1 LKTRKEIQVLMIER
15 DRLTDALR
23 KLDENR
29 EAGKVTK
36 LDYDILRERY
46 ENKLREVE
54 AELGLGEKARKPG
67 KLARLKL
74 WRRKR
79 GKRT

>member
-1 LKTRKEIQVLMIER
+1 MQILMMER
-15 DRLTDALR
+15 DRLLDALR
-23 KLDENR
+23 RLDEGR

-36 LDYDILRERY
+36 LDYDILHERY

-54 AELGLGEKARKPG
+54 AELGLGEKKQG

>member
-1 LKTRKEIQVLMIER
+1 MQVLMIER
-15 DRLTDALR
+15 DRLLEALR

-36 LDYDILRERY
+36 LDYDILHERY
-46 ENKLREVE
+46 KNKLKEVE
-54 AELGLGEKARKPG
+54 VELGLGEQAKPG
-67 KLARLKL
+67 KLMSLKF

-79 GKRT
+79 GKKT

>member
-1 LKTRKEIQVLMIER
+1 MKTRKEMQILVIER
-15 DRLTDALR
+15 DRLLDALR
-23 KLDENR
+23 KLDERR
-29 EAGKVTK
+29 EEGRVTK

-46 ENKLREVE
+46 GNKLREVE
-54 AELGLGEKARKPG
+54 AELGLGEQVKKPS
-67 KLARLKL
+67 KLAGLKL

>member
-1 LKTRKEIQVLMIER
+1 MQILMMER
-15 DRLTDALR
+15 DRLLDALK
-23 KLDENR
+23 KLDEGR
-29 EAGKVTK
+29 EAGRVTK
-36 LDYDILRERY
+36 LDYDILHKRY
-46 ENKLREVE
+46 ENKLRRVE
-54 AELGLGEKARKPG
+54 AELGLAEQKPG

>member
-1 LKTRKEIQVLMIER
+1 MKTKKEMQILMMER
-15 DRLTDALR
+15 DRLLDALR
-23 KLDENR
+23 RLDEGR
-29 EAGKVTK
+29 EEGKVTK
-36 LDYDILRERY
+36 LDYDILHERY

-54 AELGLGEKARKPG
+54 AELGLGEEKPG

-74 WRRKR
+74 WRRKH

>member
-1 LKTRKEIQVLMIER
+1 MKTRKEIQVLMIER

-23 KLDENR
+23 KLDEGR
-29 EAGKVTK
+29 EARKVTK
-36 LDYDILRERY
+36 LDYDILHERY

-54 AELGLGEKARKPG
+54 AALGFGEQTRKPS

-79 GKRT
+79 GKGT

>member
-1 LKTRKEIQVLMIER
+1 MMER
-15 DRLTDALR
+15 DRLLDALR
-23 KLDENR
+23 RLDEGR

-36 LDYDILRERY
+36 LDYDILHGRY

-54 AELGLGEKARKPG
+54 AELGLGEQVKKRG

-79 GKRT
+79 GKGT

>member
-1 LKTRKEIQVLMIER
+1 LKTKKEMQILMMER
-15 DRLTDALR
+15 DRLLDALR
-23 KLDENR
+23 RLDEGR
-29 EAGKVTK
+29 EEGKVTK
-36 LDYDILRERY
+36 LDYDILHERY

-54 AELGLGEKARKPG
+54 AELGLEQTKKPG

-74 WRRKR
+74 WRRKH